1 MKQLFSRRLW
11 RSNSV
16 GTSARRLAHHGL
28 LLAGAALFGVAPGAM
43 AQQPT
48 APGTASSRS
57 FSAPPVISGF
67 TPTSGPV
74 GTVPITGTGFSAA
87 AGQNAVF
94 FGATQAP
101 VTAASATSLTVTVP
115 LGATYQFPSVTN
127 LASALTT
134 YAGQPFG
141 VTLSGAVAFDLRGD
155 VGTGANP
162 YSVRTGDVDGDGK
175 PDLAVTNDGSKLP
188 HTSFS
193 QL

>member
-16 GTSARRLAHHGL
+16 RTSARRLAHHGL

-57 FSAPPVISGF
+57 LSAPLVSSSF
-67 TPTSGPV
+67 TSTSGPV
-74 GTVPITGTGFSAA
+74 GTNVTITGTGFSAT
-87 AGQNAVF
+87 AGQNVVF
-94 FGATQAP
+94 SGATQAP

-115 LGATYQFPSVTN
+115 LGATYQYPFVTN

-134 YAGQPFG
+134 YAARPFG
-141 VTLSGAVAFDLRGD
+141 VTLSGAGAFNPRGD

-162 YSVRTGDVDGDGK
+162 YSVRTGDGDGK
-175 PDLAVTNDGSKLP
+175 PDLAVANDGGKLP

>member
-16 GTSARRLAHHGL
+16 RTSARRLAHHGL

-57 FSAPPVISGF
+57 LSAPLVSSSF
-67 TPTSGPV
+67 TSTSGPV
-74 GTVPITGTGFSAA
+74 GTNVTITGTGFSAT
-87 AGQNAVF
+87 AGQNVVF

-101 VTAASATSLTVTVP
+101 MTAASATSLTVTVP
-115 LGATYQFPSVTN
+115 LGATYHYPSVTN
-127 LASALTT
+127 LASALTA
-134 YAGQPFG
+134 YAARPFG
-141 VTLSGAVAFDLRGD
+141 VTLSGAMAFDPRGD

-162 YSVRTGDVDGDGK
+162 YSVRTGDGK
-175 PDLAVTNDGSKLP
+175 PDLAVANDGGKLP